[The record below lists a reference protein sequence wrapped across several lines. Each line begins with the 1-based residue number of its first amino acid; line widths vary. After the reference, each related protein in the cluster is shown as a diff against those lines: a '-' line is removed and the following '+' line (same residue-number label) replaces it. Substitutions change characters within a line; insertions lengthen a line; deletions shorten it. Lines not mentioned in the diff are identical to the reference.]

1 MFHFLTVIQ
10 LSPLSS
16 PTCHPSH
23 GRYCL
28 WLVLATNEPIAATS
42 CDYWPPSLS
51 RPIKLRIAETGCFK
65 DSSWT
70 IKEPHPYYWM
80 HSVVG
85 LCPGLCSLVSL
96 LHFGPLWPSPET
108 ILLSDLPDIF
118 SWSEVAAHV
127 NSHFANQFLPSR
139 GRQGGECKFIV
150 EEDIFIAVPLEPLRP
165 TTQQSSLAMSR
176 AIMSHF
182 VASWFNN
189 AN

>member
-1 MFHFLTVIQ
+1 MAVTVCGLSWQQMSPLQ
-10 LSPLSS
+10 LS
-16 PTCHPSH
+16 
-23 GRYCL
+23 
-28 WLVLATNEPIAATS
+28 TS

-70 IKEPHPYYWM
+70 IKEPHPYWM

-108 ILLSDLPDIF
+108 ICSAWLAWYILLVCSYC
-118 SWSEVAAHV
+118 SCE
-127 NSHFANQFLPSR
+127 FAFCKPVPAQQGER
-139 GRQGGECKFIV
+139 GRGVQIYCRGRHFYSRATGTVETNNTTIV
-150 EEDIFIAVPLEPLRP
+150 TGHEL
-165 TTQQSSLAMSR
+165 SR

-182 VASWFNN
+182 FASWFNN

>member
-10 LSPLSS
+10 LSLLSS

-51 RPIKLRIAETGCFK
+51 KPIKTRIAETGCFK

-70 IKEPHPYYWM
+70 IKEPHPFWM

-96 LHFGPLWPSPET
+96 LHFGPLWPSPAT
-108 ILLSDLPDIF
+108 IFSAWLAWYILLV
-118 SWSEVAAHV
+118 WSCCSCE
-127 NSHFANQFLPSR
+127 FAFCKPVPPQQGETGRGVQIYCR
-139 GRQGGECKFIV
+139 GRHFY
-150 EEDIFIAVPLEPLRP
+150 
-165 TTQQSSLAMSR
+165 SR
-176 AIMSHF
+176 ATGT
-182 VASWFNN
+182 VETNN
-189 AN
+189 TTIVTGHELSYHVPFRRELI